1 MKENTMTITIDM
13 LQSYQP
19 IMLGNKKYW
28 KRGSTF
34 YTARINS
41 FGLVELE
48 EAVLIREI
56 KQSA

>member
-1 MKENTMTITIDM
+1 MTITIDM